1 MTLSRKTAKN
11 EVLPKGWR
19 RMKLGELCSDISY
32 GYTATAS
39 SKPIGPKFLR
49 ITDIVSDSINWES
62 VPYCEIEDG
71 KRDKY
76 TLRIGD
82 IVIARTGATTGY
94 NQIIRSDVP
103 SVFASYLI
111 RCKLK
116 QSIAYPFFISCVLQ
130 SAYWR
135 NFIEGIKARSAQPGA
150 NAKDFS
156 SFRIPLPTLPEQKAI
171 ASLLETWDTAIEK
184 TEALIAAKEKQFKWL
199 LRTFISDEQDNP
211 RWREVRLGEICEKI
225 VGGGTPSTENPDYWQ
240 GHIPWITS
248 ADIVNYKTIKY
259 RKYITDQALDNSATN
274 LIPKNNIIV
283 VTRVGLGKAV
293 RNDIDVCISQDSQG
307 LILKKSIYPDFLINF
322 LIEKIKIF
330 KSASQGST
338 IKGIT
343 KRQLADIKIPLPS
356 LTEQKVIASLLEKAQ
371 EEIDILKQLAEQYRT
386 QKRGL
391 MQKLL
396 TGRWLLKQKESNQI
410 SNTEGTK

>member
-11 EVLPKGWR
+11 ETLPKGWR
-19 RMKLGELCSDISY
+19 KVKIIDFSPLQRGFDLPTAQIEEGAYPVVYSNGVNNYHSEYKSKAPGVVPGRSGTIGEVTYVIQDYWPHNTSLWVTDF
-32 GYTATAS
+32 
-39 SKPIGPKFLR
+39 KDNHPKFVFYALQNLR
-49 ITDIVSDSINWES
+49 LDRFHAGSG
-62 VPYCEIEDG
+62 VP
-71 KRDKY
+71 
-76 TLRIGD
+76 TLNR
-82 IVIARTGATTGY
+82 
-94 NQIIRSDVP
+94 NDVH
-103 SVFASYLI
+103 
-111 RCKLK
+111 K
-116 QSIAYPFFISCVLQ
+116 QSILVP
-130 SAYWR
+130 
-135 NFIEGIKARSAQPGA
+135 
-150 NAKDFS
+150 
-156 SFRIPLPTLPEQKAI
+156 PLSEQKAI
-171 ASLLETWDTAIEK
+171 ASLLETWETAIEK

-211 RWREVRLGEICEKI
+211 RWREVRLGDVCEKI

-248 ADIVNYKTIKY
+248 ADIVSYKTIKY
-259 RKYITDQALDNSATN
+259 RKYITYQALDNSATN
-274 LIPKNNIIV
+274 LILKNNIIV

-293 RNDIDVCISQDSQG
+293 RNDVDVCISQDSQG

-356 LTEQKVIASLLEKAQ
+356 LPEQKVIASLLEKAQ
-371 EEIDILKQLAEQYRT
+371 KEIDILKQLAEQYRT
-386 QKRGL
+386 QKHGL

-396 TGRWLLKQKESNQI
+396 TGKWLLK
-410 SNTEGTK
+410 

>member
-1 MTLSRKTAKN
+1 VKN
-11 EVLPKGWR
+11 EALPKGWR
-19 RMKLGELCSDISY
+19 RVKIIDFSPLQRGFDLPTDQIKEGTYPVVYSNGINNYHSEYKSKAPGVVTGRSGTIGEVTYVIQDYWPHNTSLWVTDF
-32 GYTATAS
+32 
-39 SKPIGPKFLR
+39 KDNHPKFVFYALQNLR
-49 ITDIVSDSINWES
+49 LDRFYAGSG
-62 VPYCEIEDG
+62 VP
-71 KRDKY
+71 
-76 TLRIGD
+76 TLNR
-82 IVIARTGATTGY
+82 
-94 NQIIRSDVP
+94 NDVH
-103 SVFASYLI
+103 
-111 RCKLK
+111 K
-116 QSIAYPFFISCVLQ
+116 QSILVPPPS
-130 SAYWR
+130 
-135 NFIEGIKARSAQPGA
+135 
-150 NAKDFS
+150 D
-156 SFRIPLPTLPEQKAI
+156 QKAI

-211 RWREVRLGEICEKI
+211 RWREVRLGDVCEKI

-248 ADIVNYKTIKY
+248 ADIVSYKTIKY

>member
-1 MTLSRKTAKN
+1 MTLSRKTAKD
-11 EVLPKGWR
+11 EALPKGWR
-19 RMKLGELCSDISY
+19 RVKLGELCSDISY

-49 ITDIVSDSINWES
+49 ITDIVSDRISWED
-62 VPYCEIEDG
+62 VPYCKIEDS
-71 KRDKY
+71 KIDKY
-76 TLRIGD
+76 TLGIGD

-94 NQIIRSDVP
+94 NQIIRSNVP

-184 TEALIAAKEKQFKWL
+184 TEALIAEKEKQFKWL
-199 LRTFISDEQDNP
+199 LKTLISDQQDNP
-211 RWREVRLGEICEKI
+211 EWRKVTLGNICTFEYGKPLKEQNRIGNQYPVFGSNGIIGGHNEYLVVGPFIVIGRKGSAGTVLYSTSSGFPIDTTFYINLQSKEVHLRFLYYLLLLVELDKI
-225 VGGGTPSTENPDYWQ
+225 
-240 GHIPWITS
+240 S
-248 ADIVNYKTIKY
+248 AQSGV
-259 RKYITDQALDNSATN
+259 
-274 LIPKNNIIV
+274 P
-283 VTRVGLGKAV
+283 GLN
-293 RNDIDVCISQDSQG
+293 RNDAYQISISMPSFVEQREITRILDVANCETD
-307 LILKKSIYPDFLINF
+307 L
-322 LIEKIKIF
+322 
-330 KSASQGST
+330 
-338 IKGIT
+338 
-343 KRQLADIKIPLPS
+343 
-356 LTEQKVIASLLEKAQ
+356 
-371 EEIDILKQLAEQYRT
+371 LKQLAEQYRA

-396 TGRWLLKQKESNQI
+396 IGKWRVQSENRK
-410 SNTEGTK
+410 

>member
-1 MTLSRKTAKN
+1 MLAKRRTAIRNFRIVQREGRRVTLSRKTAKN
-11 EVLPKGWR
+11 ETLPKGWR
-19 RMKLGELCSDISY
+19 WVKIIDFSPLQRGFDLPTGQIEEGAYPVVYSNGINNYHSEYKSKAPGVVTGRSGTIGEVTYVTQDYWPHNTSLWVTDF
-32 GYTATAS
+32 
-39 SKPIGPKFLR
+39 KDNHPKFVFYALQNLR
-49 ITDIVSDSINWES
+49 LDRFHAGSG
-62 VPYCEIEDG
+62 VP
-71 KRDKY
+71 
-76 TLRIGD
+76 TLNR
-82 IVIARTGATTGY
+82 
-94 NQIIRSDVP
+94 NDVH
-103 SVFASYLI
+103 
-111 RCKLK
+111 K
-116 QSIAYPFFISCVLQ
+116 QSILVP
-130 SAYWR
+130 
-135 NFIEGIKARSAQPGA
+135 
-150 NAKDFS
+150 
-156 SFRIPLPTLPEQKAI
+156 PLSEQKAI
-171 ASLLETWDTAIEK
+171 ASLLETWETAIEK

-211 RWREVRLGEICEKI
+211 RWREVRLGDVCEKI

-248 ADIVNYKTIKY
+248 ADIVSYKTIKY

-293 RNDIDVCISQDSQG
+293 RNDVDVCISQDSQG

-356 LTEQKVIASLLEKAQ
+356 LPEQKVIASLLEKAQ

-386 QKRGL
+386 QKHGL

-396 TGRWLLKQKESNQI
+396 TGKWQI
-410 SNTEGTK
+410 RDQSAG